1 MREYKCFKV
10 FIEELGSEEINMF
23 NELSNYDYSKL
34 IDKENMDNSIVD
46 DMLRHY
52 VDVMLNQLL
61 DWYKD
66 DLSRLHCMSDAMQE
80 YGIPQEG
87 SQILQMGQILYY
99 RNITYRLIEKFQDY
113 IKENF
118 MISNPDNV
126 DFDNFEYSEE
136 LGKWM
141 QV

>member
-66 DLSRLHCMSDAMQE
+66 DLSRLQCMSDAMQE
-80 YGIPQEG
+80 YGIPKEG
-87 SQILQMGQILYY
+87 HRILQMGQML
-99 RNITYRLIEKFQDY
+99 
-113 IKENF
+113 
-118 MISNPDNV
+118 
-126 DFDNFEYSEE
+126 
-136 LGKWM
+136 
-141 QV
+141 